1 MSDTA
6 QKLCKEQKRAK
17 ALRENLLRR
26 KPIVKS
32 KINGSKNV
40 SNEETKCLT
49 IHECSLISGVADVE
63 NNNNNNKERDN
74 SDDSIG

>member
-26 KPIVKS
+26 KPITKS
-32 KINGSKNV
+32 KINGSKKV
-40 SNEETKCLT
+40 SNEETKCFA
-49 IHECSLISGVADVE
+49 IHECSLTSGVADVE
-63 NNNNNNKERDN
+63 NNNNKERDN